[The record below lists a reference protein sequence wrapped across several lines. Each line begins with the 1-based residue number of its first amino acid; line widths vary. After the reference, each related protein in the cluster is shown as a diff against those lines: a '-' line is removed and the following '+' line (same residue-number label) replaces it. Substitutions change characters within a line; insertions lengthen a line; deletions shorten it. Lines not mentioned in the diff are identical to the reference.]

1 MATLTDRKV
10 DYKNKNDFPLMQIS
24 FPYCTATSGLGPPSF
39 ERFAMVNEPS
49 IRPGLSWA
57 HISYLCFHL
66 ATTKNEY
73 KNKYPTVTDLAELS
87 SEFDFED
94 ASSS

>member
-1 MATLTDRKV
+1 
-10 DYKNKNDFPLMQIS
+10 MQIS
-24 FPYCTATSGLGPPSF
+24 LPYCTATSGLGPQSF
-39 ERFAMVNEPS
+39 EWFAMVNEPS

-57 HISYLCFHL
+57 HISYLSPHL

-73 KNKYPTVTDLAELS
+73 KNRYPMATVTDLAELS